1 MGAEA
6 HDRRDV
12 SDFDLEVVRTGA
24 QIDDS
29 MVAYAER
36 KVRAAARSAPAPVL
50 FGRIKMRHEPHR
62 SIERPILV
70 AATLDV
76 DGYPVRAH
84 AAGHIVTEAVDLL
97 EERLRG
103 QLVEAHQ
110 RIVFLR
116 RRHTGV
122 AATGEWRHGDEP
134 TARPAFF
141 PRPPEERQVMRTK
154 TVTLDRCIPE
164 DAAVQMEMLDHDFHL
179 FIDSG
184 TDREAVVQRLHD
196 GDYALSRT
204 PDEGEPPH
212 DAARFRTGARPPMLT
227 MESAVER
234 LNDRDDPFLFFID
247 VGTSRGAVL
256 YRRSDGH
263 YGVVQ
268 GGPAPVL
275 AGERSRDP

>member
-6 HDRRDV
+6 HDRRSS

-24 QIDDS
+24 RIDDS
-29 MVAYAER
+29 MVTYAKR

-50 FGRIKMRHEPHR
+50 FGRIKMRNEPHR
-62 SIERPILV
+62 SIERSIVV

-76 DGYPVRAH
+76 NGYPVRAC
-84 AAGHIVTEAVDLL
+84 AAGQIATEAIDLL
-97 EERLRG
+97 EERLRR
-103 QLVEAHQ
+103 QLVQAHQ
-110 RIVFLR
+110 RIAFLR

-122 AATGEWRHGDEP
+122 AAPGEWRHGDEP

-141 PRPPEERQVMRTK
+141 PRPVEEREVLHTK
-154 TVTLDRCIPE
+154 TPSLDRCTPE
-164 DAAVQMEMLDHDFHL
+164 HAAVQMEMLDHDFHL
-179 FIDSG
+179 FIDSATG
-184 TDREAVVQRLHD
+184 REALVQRLPD
-196 GDYALSRT
+196 GGYALSRA
-204 PDEGEPPH
+204 PGEGDRPH
-212 DAARFRTGARPPMLT
+212 DVAGFRTGAGPPTLT

-234 LNDRDDPFLFFID
+234 LNGTDAPILFFVE

-268 GGPAPVL
+268 AGPAPVP
-275 AGERSRDP
+275 AG